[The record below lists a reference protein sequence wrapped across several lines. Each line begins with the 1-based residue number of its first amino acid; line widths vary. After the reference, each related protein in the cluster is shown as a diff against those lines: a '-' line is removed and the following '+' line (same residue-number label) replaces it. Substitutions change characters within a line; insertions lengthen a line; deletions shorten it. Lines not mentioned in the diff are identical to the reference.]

1 MFCRSG
7 LRASLAFATLNTLGF
22 ADVANMTGGIT
33 AWRDAGLPTAEHHD
47 GM

>member
-7 LRASLAFATLNTLGF
+7 VRAALAGETLVELGF
-22 ADVANMTGGIT
+22 ADVANMTGGFT
-33 AWRDAGLPTAEHHD
+33 AWKDAGLPTSDHHD